1 MENLSKALL
10 MAGGMLIGILIA
22 SLFVYEMLYFSG
34 KAKEYYA
41 EVEKVEVTKF
51 NSEFEKY
58 ANKSEI
64 TAQDV
69 VSISNYLRYWNSN
82 NPLMPIAS
90 TGTVQEINIQSFLK
104 DNQKNYICKLEY
116 SSEDGR
122 VTNVKIIEKT

>member
-104 DNQKNYICKLEY
+104 DNKKNYICKLEY